1 MQLNFLGRA
10 ELEKV
15 AVDITRYAKTKKA
28 NYCLKNI
35 NLRAGVSSGMAF
47 NIYKAFRVQKQTSA
61 RRVQKH
67 GSTQKYHFK
76 NVKIQLKTPRQS
88 GKF

>member
-1 MQLNFLGRA
+1 MAL
-10 ELEKV
+10 
-15 AVDITRYAKTKKA
+15 DITRCAKTKKA

-47 NIYKAFRVQKQTSA
+47 NIYKAVRVQKETSAGRVQKQ
-61 RRVQKH
+61 
-67 GSTQKYHFK
+67 GMSTQKYHFK
-76 NVKIQLKTPRQS
+76 DVKIQLKTPRQS

>member
-1 MQLNFLGRA
+1 MA
-10 ELEKV
+10 I
-15 AVDITRYAKTKKA
+15 DITRCAKTKKA

-35 NLRAGVSSGMAF
+35 NRRAGVSSGMAF
-47 NIYKAFRVQKQTSA
+47 NIYKAVRVQKETSA

-67 GSTQKYHFK
+67 GISTLKYHFK
-76 NVKIQLKTPRQS
+76 NVKIQRKTPRQS